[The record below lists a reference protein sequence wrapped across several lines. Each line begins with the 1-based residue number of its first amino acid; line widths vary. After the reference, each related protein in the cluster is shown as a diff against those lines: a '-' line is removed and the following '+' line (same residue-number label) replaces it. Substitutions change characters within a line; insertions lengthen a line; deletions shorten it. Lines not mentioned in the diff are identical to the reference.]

1 MAVQG
6 GDPAAE
12 LKGARII
19 LRDKQAG
26 DAEND
31 YRWRSDPELARLD
44 AAIPLTMS
52 FERYLKLF
60 EDQMKYPTPGSL
72 QRRCAGV
79 WPRAHPTPVR
89 LWNRPL
95 CGRSERKPGWK

>member
-1 MAVQG
+1 MANHGEEPPGELRG
-6 GDPAAE
+6 G
-12 LKGARII
+12 RII
-19 LRDKQAG
+19 LRDKRPT

-60 EDQMKYPTPGSL
+60 EDQMKYPTPGS
-72 QRRCAGV
+72 
-79 WPRAHPTPVR
+79 HPVSYTHLTLPTTPYV
-89 LWNRPL
+89 
-95 CGRSERKPGWK
+95 